1 MDSTCSMDKPHPFD
15 TSFDSII
22 EYAFDYSKDENLEYL
37 KESDN
42 IFTFLNFL
50 REIWTH
56 MMDSSK
62 CPSLKGESGHKHL
75 PFMSSDSTRKFVSDS
90 ILKFL
95 ETHREELSPVSRES
109 ESPSAGLS
117 NIAQGHLLTCFKLLS
132 SFLMQKHTHSKH
144 SIYAL
149 INLVKVLM
157 NMVPS
162 ALDLSS
168 SLDFLTDLVKTLSLE
183 DCMVFSEFVVE
194 MTDYFYNQ
202 FNDAEM
208 RQSNTRIVQTCEAK
222 LIGLVKLF
230 ETTFEQAPGG
240 VDYSTNVFNLRFL
253 LTHSLSTSH
262 LGICNKQSVATE
274 AALVNKMGHE
284 EWSKLDRTATR
295 TRCESISDYEIASYE
310 SVASPIRTNMPS
322 NQIYDIKSLLS
333 KSVESFE
340 VENRKCVD
348 KGDKG
353 NVKSVKIPSYEVYS
367 NYCDIY
373 NFIQNPEI
381 ILVKTQEYVDD
392 LQKWYNNVLSHIN
405 ALAETSNNDKITLRM
420 SDFDFNVN
428 VNLVEFDGGISDFVN
443 KSMNLKFWSNFLIF
457 SSLAL
462 QTLRVYHK
470 KDESTAYELLKEKC
484 VTVLNS
490 IDKNLWTTMAKIS
503 NTAEVA
509 RTILQKEQ
517 LWMNWKM
524 NGCKDEFNT
533 LTGDELTMVEDNNNF
548 SKDEESGLED
558 EDGEGELDFVDQ
570 NNLLNTL
577 RELEKISYEFGD
589 EDSTIGINYV
599 PVISD
604 MELNKESIYWYI
616 HEEDQTK
623 VEMNCDQQ
631 LKRKFED
638 YCKKLEIDE
647 DPEND
652 IAEPEKSKHN
662 PLFKFRFGRLFG
674 VNHVEKFVEM
684 TNEDI
689 GTGSI
694 ESMRRVAKK
703 SKMEEPEEASSKGS
717 KKQQ

>member
-1 MDSTCSMDKPHPFD
+1 MDSTCNMDQLHPFD

-22 EYAFDYSKDENLEYL
+22 EYAFDYSKDENLEYF

-50 REIWTH
+50 REIWTY
-56 MMDSSK
+56 MMDSSQ
-62 CPSLKGESGHKHL
+62 CPSLKGESDYMRL
-75 PFMSSDSTRKFVSDS
+75 PFMSNDSTRKFVSDS

-95 ETHREELSPVSRES
+95 ESHREELSPVSRES
-109 ESPSAGLS
+109 EAPSLVLS
-117 NIAQGHLLTCFKLLS
+117 NIAQGHLLTCFKLLA
-132 SFLMQKHTHSKH
+132 SFLMQKHTHSKY

-168 SLDFLTDLVKTLSLE
+168 SLDFLTDLVKTLSLD
-183 DCMVFSEFVVE
+183 DCMIFGEFVVE
-194 MTDYFYNQ
+194 MSDYFYNQ
-202 FNDAEM
+202 FNDVEL
-208 RQSNTRIVQTCEAK
+208 RQANTRIIQTCEAK

-230 ETTFEQAPGG
+230 ETTFEQSPGDL
-240 VDYSTNVFNLRFL
+240 DYSTNVFNLRFL

-262 LGICNKQSVATE
+262 LGICNKQAVTTE
-274 AALVNKMGHE
+274 ATIVNKMGQE
-284 EWSKLDRTATR
+284 EWNKLERTATR
-295 TRCESISDYEIASYE
+295 TKCESISDYEIASYE
-310 SVASPIRTNMPS
+310 SVASPVRTNMPT

-333 KSVESFE
+333 KS
-340 VENRKCVD
+340 D

-353 NVKSVKIPSYEVYS
+353 TVKSVKIPSYEVYS

-381 ILVKTQEYVDD
+381 ILVKTQEYVDE

-405 ALAETSNNDKITLRM
+405 TLTETSKM
-420 SDFDFNVN
+420 SDFDANVD
-428 VNLVEFDGGISDFVN
+428 VNLFEFDGGISDFVN

-470 KDESTAYELLKEKC
+470 KDESTAYEMLKDKC
-484 VTVLNS
+484 VIVLNS
-490 IDKNLWTTMAKIS
+490 IDKSLWATMSKIS

-509 RTILQKEQ
+509 RTMLHKEQ
-517 LWMNWKM
+517 LWINWKM

-533 LTGDELTMVEDNNNF
+533 LTEDVFTMVEDNHF
-548 SKDEESGLED
+548 SHDNESGVEDDDEE
-558 EDGEGELDFVDQ
+558 GEGEFDFVEQ

-616 HEEDQTK
+616 HDEDQIK
-623 VEMNCDQQ
+623 LEMNCDQQ
-631 LKRKFED
+631 LERKFED

-652 IAEPEKSKHN
+652 ISEPEKSKHN

-684 TNEDI
+684 SNEDI

-694 ESMRRVAKK
+694 ESMRKVVKRSKK
-703 SKMEEPEEASSKGS
+703 EEVEEASSKRS
-717 KKQQ
+717 KKQ